1 MRKKA
6 VYEQL
11 GGLDEV
17 TPETE
22 EIFKSLTV
30 QQKLSNR
37 RHWRATSGYGLRVA
51 AEGGFSATKR
61 MFGDGVC
68 SRTPDNVER
77 EIRLMYAI
85 YNNMIDQAVS
95 KGHVGVR
102 VRMQCGGDEGKAGR
116 RRTAGKGRAAAR
128 AGPPAGAAAA
138 AAAGRRRRRRRAY
151 DRRGR
156 QEMERQPEAVRATM
170 EAEKG

>member
-11 GGLDEV
+11 GGLDKV

-37 RHWRATSGYGLRVA
+37 RHWHATSGYSRRVA
-51 AEGGFSATKR
+51 AEGGFSTTKR
-61 MFGDGVC
+61 IFGDGVC
-68 SRTPDNVER
+68 SRKPENVER

-85 YNNMIDQAVS
+85 YNNMIDRAES

-102 VRMQCGGDEGKAGR
+102 VRLQCCRDEGKGGR
-116 RRTAGKGRAAAR
+116 KRTAGKRRAAAR
-128 AGPPAGAAAA
+128 AGQPAGAAAA
-138 AAAGRRRRRRRAY
+138 AGIRSQEPAGDGAAAGGGASN
-151 DRRGR
+151 DGGR
-156 QEMERQPEAVRATM
+156 EGLVGAKIEY
-170 EAEKG
+170 G